1 MRRNEGA
8 DNGSVFGSKEG
19 EGEGWAGGK
28 ERVRGGGG
36 G

>member
-8 DNGSVFGSKEG
+8 DNGSAFGSK

-28 ERVRGGGG
+28 ERVRGEGGG
-36 G
+36 